1 MVTVDYHHEI
11 PYDRDVNGRHYPRL
25 TLRLANLGDPEQA
38 IDLDAYLDSGAERSL
53 FDGTLALALGIDLL
67 AGQVFRLQSTTG
79 HALPARLHTVHIA
92 HALLGSF
99 AIEVAFSAGPIGR
112 NLLGRDFF
120 SRVQVGFR
128 ESRRALYVTAL
139 P

>member
-1 MVTVDYHHEI
+1 MVTVDYHHKI
-11 PYDRDVNGRHYPRL
+11 PYGYDVNGRHYPRL
-25 TLRLANLGDPEQA
+25 TLRLANFGDPDQA

-53 FDGTLALALGIDLL
+53 FDGRLAPVVGIDLL
-67 AGQVFRLQSTTG
+67 AGQVFSLQSTTG

-99 AIEVAFSAGPIGR
+99 CIEVAFSAEPIGR

-120 SRVQVGFR
+120 SLVQVGFR
-128 ESRRALYVTAL
+128 ENRLALYVTAL

>member
-11 PYDRDVNGRHYPRL
+11 PYAYENGRHYPRL
-25 TLRLANLGDPEQA
+25 TLRLANLRDPEQA

-53 FDGTLALALGIDLL
+53 FSGCLAPVVGIDLL

-79 HALPARLHTVHIA
+79 QTLPARLHTVHIA

-99 AIEVAFSAGPIGR
+99 AIEVAFSAGPIAR

-120 SRVQVGFR
+120 SRVHVGFR
-128 ESRRALYVTAL
+128 ENRLALYVTAL